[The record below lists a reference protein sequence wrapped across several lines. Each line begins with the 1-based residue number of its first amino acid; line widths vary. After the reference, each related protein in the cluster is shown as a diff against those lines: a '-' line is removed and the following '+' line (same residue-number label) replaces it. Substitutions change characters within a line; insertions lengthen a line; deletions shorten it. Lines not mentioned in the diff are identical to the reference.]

1 MMWQRHRILWTSIAA
16 GWMLIA
22 LSFTL
27 NYYIFSS
34 HYVEIFSKPP
44 TLMQMLVWEIPYW
57 ILWAAMAPLVFR
69 FTRRFPLE
77 RESWLANALIHVVAG
92 LALTIA
98 HRIVYL
104 PICWLLYVD
113 AYQKSPTL
121 LDLYRSDLLFNLP
134 TGLMSYGTFL
144 LVSNVIDYYERYE
157 AGRLRESQLETQLA
171 QAELQALKMQLH
183 PHFLFNTL
191 NSISALQLTDVDAAI
206 RMTARLG
213 DFLRMTLDNAGT
225 QEVTL
230 RQEME
235 FLRCY
240 LEIEHIRFHD
250 RMNVTMEIEPEALDV
265 RVPNLILQPIVENA
279 IKYSVLLQAA
289 SGHIQIRAHRINGFL
304 RMQVEDDGIGLQ
316 LPRNSNKATRGG
328 VGIANTQARLKQLYG
343 SNHRFELANASR
355 SGLVVT
361 LEIPVGLS
369 DRPHHS

>member
-1 MMWQRHRILWTSIAA
+1 MWQRYRILWVSIAA

-27 NYYIFSS
+27 NYYFFSR

-44 TLMQMLVWEIPYW
+44 GFAQMLIWEIPYW

-69 FTRRFPLE
+69 LTRWFPLE
-77 RESWLANALIHVVAG
+77 RERWVGNGLFHLFAG
-92 LALTIA
+92 LGVTIA
-98 HRIVYL
+98 HRVIYL

-121 LDLYRSDLLFNLP
+121 MDLYRSDLFFNLP

-144 LVSNVIDYYERYE
+144 LVCNVMEYFERYE
-157 AGRLRESQLETQLA
+157 AGRLRESVLETQLA
-171 QAELQALKMQLH
+171 QAQLQALKMQLH

-191 NSISALQLTDVDAAI
+191 NSISALQLTDTEAAN

-213 DFLRMTLDNAGT
+213 DFLRMTLDNAGA
-225 QEVTL
+225 QEVPL

-240 LEIEHIRFHD
+240 LEIERIRFQD
-250 RMNVTMEIEPEALDV
+250 RMRVTMEIDPDAMDV
-265 RVPNLILQPIVENA
+265 PVPNLILQPIVENA
-279 IKYSVLLQAA
+279 IKYAVVLRSSA
-289 SGHIQIRAHRINGFL
+289 GHIQIRAQRAAGSL

-316 LPRNSNKATRGG
+316 LPREGNRATRGG
-328 VGIANTQARLKQLYG
+328 VGLTNTQARLKQLYG
-343 SNHRFELANASR
+343 GDHRFELSSAP
-355 SGLVVT
+355 SGGLLVR
-361 LEIPVGLS
+361 LEIPLRS
-369 DRPHHS
+369 EDR